1 MSHRQSFAEI
11 NLAHLKH
18 NTDLMYQIAGTPKF
32 FCPMV
37 KANAYGHGDIQ
48 VANFLQLPY
57 VSHLGV
63 GLVEEAIRLRE
74 NKIKTPILSFGM
86 FDPGSC
92 ESIIVNDITPVI
104 SDLPEL
110 EYLNS
115 ELSQYSN
122 RSLKIHLKFN
132 TGMNRLGADVAD
144 ADAILKFLRSHPQ
157 FHLEGICTHLLNGE
171 DAGASDGDSALQLQK
186 FFDVDEKFREL
197 PHLIHAFN
205 SSAAANIHL
214 RKENKK
220 KLSPDRLSE
229 LGSRP
234 GISIYG
240 GQVSTQERGSLDL
253 RPVMSLKSKIA
264 LLHKVTKGEVVSY
277 GGRWRADKDTLIGVV
292 PIGYA
297 DGYYRNLSNSGEVLC
312 HGENLP
318 VIGTVCMDYFMI
330 DLTKIASR
338 KKIQKGDEVILF
350 GKQGD
355 NQILASDLAQKVG
368 TISYEVL
375 ARISGRV
382 PRVYVTN

>member
-1 MSHRQSFAEI
+1 MSHRQSFAEV

-18 NTDLMYQIAGTPKF
+18 NSDLIYEISGRPTF

-37 KANAYGHGDIQ
+37 KANAYGHGDVQ
-48 VANFLQLPY
+48 VAQALLGSK

-74 NKIKTPILSFGM
+74 NKIRVPLLSFGM

-92 ESIIVNDITPVI
+92 SAIIENDIIPVI

-110 EYLNS
+110 EYLN
-115 ELSQYSN
+115 EKLSKLPN
-122 RSLKIHLKFN
+122 RKFKIHLKFN
-132 TGMNRLGADVAD
+132 TGMNRLGADISD
-144 ADAILKFLRSHPQ
+144 AERILRFLRDNRKFQ
-157 FHLEGICTHLLNGE
+157 LEGICTHFLNGE
-171 DAGASDGDSALQLQK
+171 DAGDPEGQSAVQLKK
-186 FFDVDEKFREL
+186 FFEVDEKFREF
-197 PHLIHAFN
+197 PHFVHALN
-205 SSAAANIHL
+205 SSAAVNFFL
-214 RKENKK
+214 RKKNNKVTE
-220 KLSPDRLSE
+220 PARFAE
-229 LGSRP
+229 LGVRP
-234 GISIYG
+234 GISLYG
-240 GQVSTQERGSLDL
+240 AQVTTQEVGSLDL

-264 LLHKVTKGEVVSY
+264 LLHSVHKGEVVSY
-277 GGRWRADKDTLIGVV
+277 GARWKAEKDSLIGVV

-312 HGENLP
+312 HGSKLP

-330 DLTKIASR
+330 DLTSIAFH

-350 GKQGD
+350 GKQND
-355 NQILASDLAQKVG
+355 TQILASDLAKKVG

-382 PRVYVTN
+382 PRVYITS